1 MLQMVVWLNEIVF
14 GLEGMFI
21 SQVFWMLSTFFT
33 AEMEIE
39 VALLIER
46 VGTWMESG
54 GIEIFGKTVMD
65 RTGIFLG
72 KGRFFV

>member
-1 MLQMVVWLNEIVF
+1 MVVWLNAIVF
-14 GLEGMFI
+14 GLVGMFI
-21 SQVFWMLSTFFT
+21 SQVFWMLSAFFT

-46 VGTWMESG
+46 VGTWMETG
-54 GIEIFGKTVMD
+54 EMEIIGKTVMD
-65 RTGIFLG
+65 RTMIFLG

>member
-1 MLQMVVWLNEIVF
+1 MVVWLNEIVF

-21 SQVFWMLSTFFT
+21 SQVFWMLSAFFT
-33 AEMEIE
+33 AEIEIL
-39 VALLIER
+39 VTLLIER
-46 VGTWMESG
+46 VGTWIESG

-65 RTGIFLG
+65 RTGICLG

>member
-1 MLQMVVWLNEIVF
+1 MVVWLNEIVF

-21 SQVFWMLSTFFT
+21 SQVFWMLRAFFT
-33 AEMEIE
+33 AEMEME

-54 GIEIFGKTVMD
+54 GIEIFGKTLMD

-72 KGRFFV
+72 KGLFFV

>member
-1 MLQMVVWLNEIVF
+1 MVVWLNEIVF

-21 SQVFWMLSTFFT
+21 SQVFWMPSAFFT
-33 AEMEIE
+33 AEMEIL
-39 VALLIER
+39 VTLLIER
-46 VGTWMESG
+46 VGTWMEPG

-65 RTGIFLG
+65 RTGIFLS